1 MGARGGVPIRDI
13 REFLNRECTRI
24 DANRNLKFTTE
35 SQRPRSFTETFFGV
49 FLCDKSFHIFAFIR
63 VHSRLVCR
71 LLELLG
77 LLELLKMTQT
87 DRVSPALLT
96 DLYQL
101 TMAYGY
107 WKEGM
112 REKEAVFHLTF
123 RHQPFGS
130 GYTIAC
136 GLEDAIEY
144 IQNFRFYPDDLEYLA
159 SLRDANDAPIFEPAF
174 LDYLSGLTIACDVDA
189 VPEGTV
195 VFPHEPL
202 LRINGPLL
210 QCQLVE
216 TTLLNII
223 NFQTLI
229 ATKSA
234 RICLAA
240 QGAPVLEFG
249 LRRAH
254 GPDGGLAASRAA
266 YIGGCAATSNV
277 LAGKVFG
284 IPVRGTH
291 AHSWVMTFNTELEA
305 FAAFARAMPANS
317 IFLVD
322 TYDTLQGIRHAIEV
336 AKELKN
342 NGHQFLGIRL
352 DSGDLALLS
361 ITARRLL
368 DEAGCPD
375 AKIVASN
382 DLDEYI
388 INSLREQG
396 ARIDMWGVG
405 TKLVTAFDQ
414 PALGGVFKLGAVRDP
429 GTNWQYRIKLSEQAV
444 KVSNPGVLQVRR
456 FERGNEYFADMLYDE
471 AGPSPQSRTI
481 VDLADVTLRR
491 RVPKDADGRDLLV
504 PIFRTGKLVYTR
516 PTIHEIRKNA
526 TTQLSK
532 FYSGIKRLLNPHI
545 YPVGLE
551 PNLHEVK
558 ARLIEEHRRETEL
571 APED

>member
-1 MGARGGVPIRDI
+1 MSP
-13 REFLNRECTRI
+13 
-24 DANRNLKFTTE
+24 
-35 SQRPRSFTETFFGV
+35 
-49 FLCDKSFHIFAFIR
+49 
-63 VHSRLVCR
+63 
-71 LLELLG
+71 
-77 LLELLKMTQT
+77 

-112 REKEAVFHLTF
+112 RDKEAVFHLTF
-123 RHQPFGS
+123 RQQPFGS

-144 IQNFRFYPDDLEYLA
+144 IQNFRFFPDDLQYLET
-159 SLRDANDAPIFEPAF
+159 LKDGEDKPLFERAF
-174 LDYLSGLTIACDVDA
+174 LDYLAELDIVCDVDA
-189 VPEGTV
+189 LPEGTV

-284 IPVRGTH
+284 IPVKGTH
-291 AHSWVMTFNTELEA
+291 AHSWVMTFSSEVAAFTA
-305 FAAFARAMPANS
+305 FAKAMPANS

-322 TYDTLQGIRHAIEV
+322 TFDTQQGIRHAIEV
-336 AKELKN
+336 AKELRKHS
-342 NGHQFLGIRL
+342 HQFSGIRL
-352 DSGDLALLS
+352 DSGDLAHLS
-361 ITARRLL
+361 ITARRML
-368 DEAGCPD
+368 DEAGFPE

-382 DLDEYI
+382 DLDEHI
-388 INSLREQG
+388 ISSLREQG
-396 ARIDMWGVG
+396 ARIDIWGVG

-429 GTNWQYRIKLSEQAV
+429 GGKWEYKIKLSEQAV
-444 KVSNPGVLQVRR
+444 KVSNPGVLQVQR
-456 FERGNEYFADMLYDE
+456 FERGDEYFADMMYDE
-471 AGPSPQSRTI
+471 AGSSSLSLTI

-491 RVPKDADGRDLLV
+491 KIPKDARGQDLLV
-504 PIFRTGKLVYTR
+504 PIFRAGKLVYQR
-516 PTIHEIRKNA
+516 PSIHEMRRTA
-526 TTQLSK
+526 AGQLEK

-551 PNLHEVK
+551 YNLNELK
-558 ARLIEEHRRETEL
+558 ARLIAEHRKDTEL
-571 APED
+571 ASDD

>member
-1 MGARGGVPIRDI
+1 
-13 REFLNRECTRI
+13 
-24 DANRNLKFTTE
+24 
-35 SQRPRSFTETFFGV
+35 
-49 FLCDKSFHIFAFIR
+49 
-63 VHSRLVCR
+63 
-71 LLELLG
+71 
-77 LLELLKMTQT
+77 MTQT

-107 WKEGM
+107 WKEGL

-159 SLRDANDAPIFEPAF
+159 GLRDANDAPIFEPAF

-322 TYDTLQGIRHAIEV
+322 TYDTLHGIRHAIEA
-336 AKELKN
+336 AKELKK
-342 NGHQFLGIRL
+342 NGHQFSGIRL

-368 DEAGCPD
+368 DEAGFPD

-471 AGPSPQSRTI
+471 ARPSSQSRTI

-491 RVPKDADGRDLLV
+491 RVPKDADGHDLLV
-504 PIFRTGKLVYTR
+504 PIFRTGRLVYTR
-516 PTIHEIRKNA
+516 PMIHEIRENA

-551 PNLHEVK
+551 SNLHEVK

>member
-1 MGARGGVPIRDI
+1 
-13 REFLNRECTRI
+13 
-24 DANRNLKFTTE
+24 
-35 SQRPRSFTETFFGV
+35 
-49 FLCDKSFHIFAFIR
+49 
-63 VHSRLVCR
+63 
-71 LLELLG
+71 
-77 LLELLKMTQT
+77 MTP

-96 DLYQL
+96 DLYEL

-112 REKEAVFHLTF
+112 RDKEAVFHLTF
-123 RHQPFGS
+123 RQQPFGS

-144 IQNFRFYPDDLEYLA
+144 IENFRFYPDDLQYLEG
-159 SLRDANDAPIFEPAF
+159 LRNDDGKPLFEPAF
-174 LDYLSGLTIACDVDA
+174 LDYLAELVIECDVDA

-202 LRINGPLL
+202 LRIKGPLL

-266 YIGGCAATSNV
+266 YVGGCAATSNV

-284 IPVRGTH
+284 IPVKGTH
-291 AHSWVMTFNTELEA
+291 AHSWVMTFNSELEA
-305 FAAFARAMPANS
+305 FAAFARAMPSNS

-322 TYDTLQGIRHAIEV
+322 TYDTQHGIRHAIEV
-336 AKELKN
+336 AKELRK
-342 NGHQFLGIRL
+342 NGHHFLGIRL

-361 ITARRLL
+361 ITARHLL
-368 DEAGCPD
+368 DEAGFPE
-375 AKIVASN
+375 AKILASN

-388 INSLREQG
+388 ISSLNHQG

-414 PALGGVFKLGAVRDP
+414 PALGGVFKLGAVRDS
-429 GTNWQYRIKLSEQAV
+429 GAKWEHKIKLSEQAV
-444 KVSNPGVLQVRR
+444 KVSNPGILQVRR
-456 FERGNEYFADMLYDE
+456 FKRGGEYFADMLYDE
-471 AGPSPQSRTI
+471 AAQSPPSRTI
-481 VDLADVTLRR
+481 IDLADVTLRR
-491 RVPKDADGRDLLV
+491 KIPKEAHGEDLLV
-504 PIFRTGKLVYTR
+504 SIFRAGKLVYER
-516 PTIHEIRKNA
+516 PTIHEVRKNA
-526 TTQLSK
+526 AAQLGK

-551 PNLHEVK
+551 SNLHELK
-558 ARLIEEHRRETEL
+558 RRLIEEHRRETEL

>member
-1 MGARGGVPIRDI
+1 MSP
-13 REFLNRECTRI
+13 
-24 DANRNLKFTTE
+24 
-35 SQRPRSFTETFFGV
+35 
-49 FLCDKSFHIFAFIR
+49 
-63 VHSRLVCR
+63 
-71 LLELLG
+71 
-77 LLELLKMTQT
+77 

-112 REKEAVFHLTF
+112 RDKEAVFHLTF
-123 RHQPFGS
+123 RQQPFGS

-136 GLEDAIEY
+136 GLENAIEY
-144 IQNFRFYPDDLEYLA
+144 IQNFRFFPDDLQYLET
-159 SLRDANDAPIFEPAF
+159 LKDGEDKPLFERAF
-174 LDYLSGLTIACDVDA
+174 LDYLAELDIVCDVDA
-189 VPEGTV
+189 LPEGTV

-284 IPVRGTH
+284 IPVKGTH
-291 AHSWVMTFNTELEA
+291 AHSWVMTFSSEVAAFTA
-305 FAAFARAMPANS
+305 FAKAMPANS

-322 TYDTLQGIRHAIEV
+322 TFDTQQGIRHAIEV
-336 AKELKN
+336 AKELRKH
-342 NGHQFLGIRL
+342 GHQFSGIRL

-361 ITARRLL
+361 ITARRML
-368 DEAGCPD
+368 DEAGFPE

-382 DLDEYI
+382 DLDEHI
-388 INSLREQG
+388 ISSLREQG
-396 ARIDMWGVG
+396 ARIDIWGVG

-429 GTNWQYRIKLSEQAV
+429 GGKWEYKIKLSEQAI
-444 KVSNPGVLQVRR
+444 KVSNPGVLQVQR
-456 FERGNEYFADMLYDE
+456 FERGDEYFADMMYDE
-471 AGPSPQSRTI
+471 AGSSSLSLTI

-491 RVPKDADGRDLLV
+491 KIPKDARGQDLLV
-504 PIFRTGKLVYTR
+504 PIFRAGKLVYQR
-516 PTIHEIRKNA
+516 PSIHEMRRTA
-526 TTQLSK
+526 AGQLEK

-551 PNLHEVK
+551 YNLNELK
-558 ARLIEEHRRETEL
+558 ARLIAEHRKDTEL
-571 APED
+571 ASDD

>member
-1 MGARGGVPIRDI
+1 
-13 REFLNRECTRI
+13 
-24 DANRNLKFTTE
+24 
-35 SQRPRSFTETFFGV
+35 
-49 FLCDKSFHIFAFIR
+49 
-63 VHSRLVCR
+63 
-71 LLELLG
+71 
-77 LLELLKMTQT
+77 MTQT

-123 RHQPFGS
+123 RQQPFGS

-136 GLEDAIEY
+136 GLEDAVDY
-144 IQNFRFYPDDLEYLA
+144 LQNFRFYPDDLQYLEGLKD
-159 SLRDANDAPIFEPAF
+159 SEGRPLFEREF
-174 LDYLSGLTIACDVDA
+174 LDYLAGLVIACDVDA

-229 ATKSA
+229 ATKAA

-240 QGAPVLEFG
+240 EGAPVLEFG

-284 IPVRGTH
+284 IPVKGTH
-291 AHSWVMTFNTELEA
+291 AHSWVMTFNSEFEA
-305 FAAFARAMPANS
+305 FTAFAKAMPANS

-336 AKELKN
+336 AKELRR
-342 NGHQFLGIRL
+342 NGHHFLGIRL
-352 DSGDLALLS
+352 DSGDLTLLS
-361 ITARRLL
+361 ITARQLL
-368 DEAGCPD
+368 DNAGFPEA
-375 AKIVASN
+375 KVFASN
-382 DLDEYI
+382 DLDEHI
-388 INSLREQG
+388 ISSLHQQG
-396 ARIDMWGVG
+396 ARIDVWGVG

-414 PALGGVFKLGAVRDP
+414 PALGGVFKLGAVRDR
-429 GTNWQYRIKLSEQAV
+429 GAKWEYKIKLSEQAV
-444 KVSNPGVLQVRR
+444 KVSNPGMLQVRR
-456 FERGNEYFADMLYDE
+456 FERDGKYFADMLYDE
-471 AGPSPQSRTI
+471 AEPRPQSRTI
-481 VDLADVTLRR
+481 VDLADVTIRR
-491 RVPKDADGRDLLV
+491 KIPKDARAQDLLV
-504 PIFRTGKLVYTR
+504 PIFRAGQLVYER
-516 PTIHEIRKNA
+516 PAIHEVRKNA
-526 TTQLSK
+526 AAQLGK

-551 PNLHEVK
+551 HGLHELK
-558 ARLIEEHRRETEL
+558 AKLIGEL
-571 APED
+571 RQEAELGESSAADGSDLANPVANKPA

>member
-1 MGARGGVPIRDI
+1 
-13 REFLNRECTRI
+13 
-24 DANRNLKFTTE
+24 
-35 SQRPRSFTETFFGV
+35 
-49 FLCDKSFHIFAFIR
+49 
-63 VHSRLVCR
+63 
-71 LLELLG
+71 
-77 LLELLKMTQT
+77 MTP
-87 DRVSPALLT
+87 DRVSPVLLT

-112 REKEAVFHLTF
+112 RDKEAVFHLTF
-123 RHQPFGS
+123 RQQPFGS

-144 IQNFRFYPDDLEYLA
+144 IENFHFYPDDLQYLEG
-159 SLRDANDAPIFEPAF
+159 LRDEEDKPLLEAAF
-174 LDYLSGLTIACDVDA
+174 LDYLAELVIECDVDA

-202 LRINGPLL
+202 LRINGSLL

-284 IPVRGTH
+284 LPVKGTH
-291 AHSWVMTFNTELEA
+291 AHSWVMAFNSELEA
-305 FAAFARAMPANS
+305 FAAFAKAMPSNS

-322 TYDTLQGIRHAIEV
+322 TYDTQQGIRHAIEV
-336 AKELKN
+336 AKELRKH
-342 NGHQFLGIRL
+342 GHQFSGIRL

-368 DEAGCPD
+368 DEAGFPD

-388 INSLREQG
+388 ISSLHAQG
-396 ARIDMWGVG
+396 ARIDIWGVG

-414 PALGGVFKLGAVRDP
+414 PALGGVFKLGAIRDP
-429 GTNWQYRIKLSEQAV
+429 GGKWEHKLKLSEQAV
-444 KVSNPGVLQVRR
+444 KVSNPGLLQVRR
-456 FERGNEYFADMLYDE
+456 FERAHEYFADMMYDE
-471 AGPSPQSRTI
+471 AGSPALSRTI

-491 RVPKDADGRDLLV
+491 KIPKDAHGQDLLV
-504 PIFRTGKLVYTR
+504 PIFRGGTLVYER
-516 PTIHEIRKNA
+516 PSIHEVRKA
-526 TTQLSK
+526 AAAQLEK
-532 FYSGIKRLLNPHI
+532 FYSGIKRLLNPHV

-551 PNLHEVK
+551 YNLYELK
-558 ARLIEEHRRETEL
+558 TRLIEERRRETEL
-571 APED
+571 AETANGHE

>member
-1 MGARGGVPIRDI
+1 
-13 REFLNRECTRI
+13 
-24 DANRNLKFTTE
+24 
-35 SQRPRSFTETFFGV
+35 
-49 FLCDKSFHIFAFIR
+49 
-63 VHSRLVCR
+63 
-71 LLELLG
+71 
-77 LLELLKMTQT
+77 MTP

-112 REKEAVFHLTF
+112 RDKEAVFHLTF

-144 IQNFRFYPDDLEYLA
+144 IENFRFYPDDLHYLEG
-159 SLRDANDAPIFEPAF
+159 LKDGDDKQLLETAF
-174 LDYLSGLTIACDVDA
+174 LDYLAELVIDCDVDA

-216 TTLLNII
+216 TTLLNIL

-240 QGAPVLEFG
+240 EGAPVLEFG

-284 IPVRGTH
+284 IPVKGTH
-291 AHSWVMTFNTELEA
+291 AHSWVMTFDSELEA
-305 FAAFARAMPANS
+305 FAAFANAMPSNS

-322 TYDTLQGIRHAIEV
+322 TYDTQQGIRHAIEV
-336 AKELKN
+336 AKELRKH
-342 NGHQFLGIRL
+342 GHQFSGIRL
-352 DSGDLALLS
+352 DSGDLAHLS

-368 DEAGCPD
+368 DEAGFPD

-388 INSLREQG
+388 ISSLRQQG
-396 ARIDMWGVG
+396 SRIDVWGVG

-414 PALGGVFKLGAVRDP
+414 PALGGVFKLGAVRDR
-429 GTNWQYRIKLSEQAV
+429 GGKWEYKIKLSEQAV
-444 KVSNPGVLQVRR
+444 KVSNPGMLQVRR
-456 FERGNEYFADMLYDE
+456 FDGGGEYFADMLYDQ
-471 AGPSPQSRTI
+471 AGSYSLSRTI

-491 RVPKDADGRDLLV
+491 RIPKDAHGQDLLV
-504 PIFRTGKLVYTR
+504 PIFRAGKLVYDQ
-516 PTIHEIRKNA
+516 PPIHEVRKTA
-526 TTQLSK
+526 AAQLEK

-551 PNLHEVK
+551 YNLNELK
-558 ARLIEEHRRETEL
+558 ARLIEEHRKETDL